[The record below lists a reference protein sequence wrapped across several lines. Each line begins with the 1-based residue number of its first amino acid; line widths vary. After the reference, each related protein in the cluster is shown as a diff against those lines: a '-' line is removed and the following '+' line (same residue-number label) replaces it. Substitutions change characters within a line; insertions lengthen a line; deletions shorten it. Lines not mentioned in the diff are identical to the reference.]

1 MPWLNLYTREA
12 EWILGS
18 HSECP
23 KERVLLSDVIREHK
37 QRRFE
42 RLTSTGS
49 GHFELSASGFAHMF
63 GPIRRKKVKF
73 LINTYLVALRHIKK
87 EQVSNDLKTTS
98 LNLSFVFLRRRGGCN
113 NEVFDTF

>member
-37 QRRFE
+37 QTRFE

-49 GHFELSASGFAHMF
+49 GHSELSASGFAHIF
-63 GPIRRKKVKF
+63 GQIRRKKVKF
-73 LINTYLVALRHIKK
+73 LINTYLVALRHVKK
-87 EQVSNDLKTTS
+87 EQVSNDLKTTL
-98 LNLSFVFLRRRGGCN
+98 LNLSFVFLRRRSG
-113 NEVFDTF
+113 